1 MKNKYKIRY
10 YENELIK
17 YENKLIE
24 SDIRH
29 ELAEVIKEKEV
40 EADGFKNTDNLVE
53 FYSIDSSS
61 EEIIHVFKNFVSCE
75 KIK

>member
-1 MKNKYKIRY
+1 MKKYKIRY

-17 YENKLIE
+17 YENELIK
-24 SDIRH
+24 H
-29 ELAEVIKEKEV
+29 ELAEVIKEKEI

-53 FYSIDSSS
+53 FYIGDKNK
-61 EEIIHVFKNFVSCE
+61 EITHVFKNFVSCE